1 MAIPQIRI
9 LSTRPLEPALL
20 DQAARAD
27 IRIDTLSFIDT
38 EPIRDTA
45 LTHQVQQLGSR
56 PLTAVF
62 TSMNAVEAVAGHLA
76 GSLPQWQIFCIGAAT
91 RRLVEAKFGP
101 AAIAGTAPSAA
112 ALADVILEHHPSEV
126 FFFCGDQRREELPDK
141 LTRAGVRVHELVVYR
156 TTQTPH
162 TVKEPYHGIVFF
174 SPSAVHSFF
183 SVNSTTEKTILFAIG
198 KTTADTIHTYVNNP
212 VVTSATPEKE
222 GLVRQII
229 DYYERLKDASPKDN
243 QKNI

>member
-1 MAIPQIRI
+1 M
-9 LSTRPLEPALL
+9 L

-45 LTHQVQQLGSR
+45 LTRQIQQLGSQ

-76 GSLPQWQIFCIGAAT
+76 GSPRHWQIFCIGSAT
-91 RRLVEAKFGP
+91 RQLIEARLRP
-101 AAIAGTAPSAA
+101 SSIAGTAPSAA

-126 FFFCGDQRREELPDK
+126 FFFCGDQRREELPGR

-162 TVKEPYHGIVFF
+162 TVKEPYDGIAFF

-183 SVNSTTEKTILFAIG
+183 SVNSTKEKTILFAIG

-212 VVTSATPEKE
+212 VITSTTPEKE
-222 GLVRQII
+222 GLVRQLI
-229 DYYERLKDASPKDN
+229 DYYERPKDARLKDN

>member
-1 MAIPQIRI
+1 MTTSIRI

-45 LTHQVQQLGSR
+45 LMHQVHQLGSQS
-56 PLTAVF
+56 LTAVF
-62 TSMNAVEAVAGHLA
+62 TSMNAVEAVPASSA
-76 GSLPQWQIFCIGAAT
+76 PWRIFCIGGAT
-91 RRLVEAKFGP
+91 RRLVETKFG
-101 AAIAGTAPSAA
+101 ANSIAGTAPSASELA
-112 ALADVILEHHPSEV
+112 AVVLEHRPSEV
-126 FFFCGDQRREELPDK
+126 FFFCGDQRREELPGR
-141 LTRAGVRVHELVVYR
+141 LTKAGVRVHELVVYR

-162 TVKEPYHGIVFF
+162 TVKEVYDGIVFF

-212 VVTSATPEKE
+212 VITSATPEKE
-222 GLVRQII
+222 GLVRQLI
-229 DYYERLKDASPKDN
+229 DYYQRQKDARLKDN